1 MARLSWFQQTYWR
14 HFAKPAENRALFRY
28 LLENPIGSILEIGV
42 GRGERMKQIL
52 SLFSLK
58 TEAKQ
63 LRYTAV
69 DLFESGEKLHGHLKL
84 KDAHRL
90 LAERSVKA
98 HLIPGDASN
107 ALPRVVHL
115 VMPSDLIVIDS
126 GWGESSHD
134 GQALAQWLP
143 RLAHQGSAIFARST
157 SNQPLLRMAPPTESF
172 ALRAA

>member
-28 LLENPIGSILEIGV
+28 LLENPIGSVLEIGV
-42 GRGERMKQIL
+42 GPGERMKQIL
-52 SLFSLK
+52 LLFSLK
-58 TEAKQ
+58 AEAKQ

-69 DLFESGEKLHGHLKL
+69 DLFESGEARGHLKL

-107 ALPRVVHL
+107 ALPRVVHM

-126 GWGESSHD
+126 GWNNQSSE
-134 GQALAQWLP
+134 GAALAQWLP

-157 SNQPLLRMAPPTESF
+157 SSQPLLRVASPTESF